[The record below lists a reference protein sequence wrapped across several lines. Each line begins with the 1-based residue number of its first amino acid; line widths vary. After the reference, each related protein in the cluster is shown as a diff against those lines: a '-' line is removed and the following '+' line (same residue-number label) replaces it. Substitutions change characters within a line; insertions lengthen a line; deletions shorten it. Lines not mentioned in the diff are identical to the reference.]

1 MSQSQGLSVDART
14 RLGHFA
20 LHATLHVP
28 PGLTALFGP
37 SGAGKS
43 LTLQLIA
50 GLAPASEGR
59 VTLDERTLVDTA
71 AGVSLPAGARRIG
84 YVPQSYALFPH
95 LTVAGNVGY
104 ALPGSRLPW
113 DHEAQARRAK
123 RVSELLAL
131 VRLEGYEQRWPRQL
145 SGGQAQ
151 RVALARALA
160 ASPQALLLD
169 EPLAALD
176 GPTRVAVRDDLRALA
191 LASGIPALVVTHDLA
206 EARALSDRLALLIDG
221 RVVAEGPTADV
232 LTSPPTAAA
241 ALLLGWRNT
250 LPIVAIAPDG
260 LGAVCVTLPGG
271 QRLRVAGVSS
281 SPAANV
287 SLALNA
293 DRLELRA
300 AGNGDAD
307 EPANR
312 LRGHIERVTD
322 YGAYTLV
329 RVALDGAKT
338 TALEVTCSPREWA
351 SLSTRPGDAVGV
363 VAPADSTRVVARN

>member
-1 MSQSQGLSVDART
+1 MSDGLSVDVQMSLERFSLRA
-14 RLGHFA
+14 RLG
-20 LHATLHVP
+20 VP
-28 PGLTALFGP
+28 PGLTAIFGP

-50 GLAPASEGR
+50 GLIPVQRGR
-59 VTLDERTLVDTA
+59 ITLDERALVDTER
-71 AGVSLPAGARRIG
+71 GVSLPAGARRVG

-104 ALPGSRLPW
+104 ALPGLRSPW
-113 DHEAQARRAK
+113 DHEARAHRAK
-123 RVSELLAL
+123 RVAELLSL
-131 VRLEGYEQRWPRQL
+131 VRLEGFEERWPRQL

-160 ASPQALLLD
+160 ASPRALLLD

-176 GPTRVAVRDDLRALA
+176 GPTRVAVRDDLRAVV

-221 RVVAEGPTADV
+221 RVVAEGSTADV
-232 LTSPPTAAA
+232 LATPPSAAA

-250 LPIVAIAPDG
+250 LPIAAVARERSEV
-260 LGAVCVTLPGG
+260 VCVTLPGG
-271 QRLRVAGVSS
+271 QRLRIAGENDTSAVGR
-281 SPAANV
+281 A
-287 SLALNA
+287 LALNA

-300 AGNGDAD
+300 TADAGDTP
-307 EPANR
+307 ES
-312 LRGHIERVTD
+312 LRARVLHVTD

-329 RVALDGAKT
+329 HTALDGADAT
-338 TALEVTCSPREWA
+338 TLDVTCSPREWA
-351 SLSTRPGDAVGV
+351 ALAPGPGEIVAVHVPSG
-363 VAPADSTRVVARN
+363 AARLVSP